1 MATFSLQKISDIALF
16 NPRETLR
23 KNQECKKVSME
34 CLSPF
39 TKKITGF
46 EQTVFSG
53 GTKFRNGDTV
63 VARITPCLENGK
75 TAKISGLADG
85 EIACGSTEFIVLRAS
100 PGKSDPDFIYYL
112 ATSPSFREVA
122 IKSMVGSSGRQR
134 VQQDVLENLELTLPD
149 YSAQVRI
156 GQILSA
162 FDDKIELNAQ
172 INHNLEEQ
180 AKAIFKSWFV
190 DFEPFSKTIP
200 KTWMEG
206 VLGDFV
212 EIKRG
217 GSPRPIQDFIS
228 TQGFRWLKISD
239 ATGCDS
245 PFLIEIKEHI
255 KESGLSKTVFLQ
267 AGALVLSNSATPGI
281 PKILDVDSCIHD
293 GWLHFPKS
301 QLSKEF
307 LFLFFQSIRP
317 KLVLLG
323 NGSIFTNLKTDILK
337 TFPFFLPDKET
348 LANFDRLILPIFE
361 QIKNNTRESYRL
373 SLLRDSLLP
382 KLIVGEIDVSLVEV

>member
-1 MATFSLQKISDIALF
+1 MTYPLQKISDIVLF

-23 KNQECKKVSME
+23 KNQTCKKVSME
-34 CLSPF
+34 YLLPF
-39 TKKITGF
+39 TKKIAGF

-75 TAKISGLADG
+75 TAKISGLIDG
-85 EIACGSTEFIVLRAS
+85 EIACGSTEFIVLRAI

-112 ATSPSFREVA
+112 ATSPAFREVA

-190 DFEPFSKTIP
+190 ELEPFG
-200 KTWMEG
+200 G
-206 VLGDFV
+206 VVPDNWQKERLKK
-212 EIKRG
+212 ILSLQK
-217 GSPRPIQDFIS
+217 RPI
-228 TQGFRWLKISD
+228 K
-239 ATGCDS
+239 
-245 PFLIEIKEHI
+245 
-255 KESGLSKTVFLQ
+255 
-267 AGALVLSNSATPGI
+267 AG
-281 PKILDVDSCIHD
+281 D
-293 GWLHFPKS
+293 
-301 QLSKEF
+301 SKELPYLPIDSIPMRTF
-307 LFLFFQSIRP
+307 AITDARPNSEAQSSLLLFD
-317 KLVLLG
+317 KD
-323 NGSIFTNLKTDILK
+323 DILIGAMRVYFHRVIIAPFDGITRTTCFVLKPNDPAYLSFSLLTCDLDSSINFAQK
-337 TFPFFLPDKET
+337 TSKGSTMPYAVWDGGMGEIDILLPPSNIAMEFN
-348 LANFDRLILPIFE
+348 AIVLPMLRKI
-361 QIKNNTRESYRL
+361 QESYREVY
-373 SLLRDSLLP
+373 SLQKLRDTLLP
-382 KLIVGEIDVSLVEV
+382 KLMSGEIDVSEVEV